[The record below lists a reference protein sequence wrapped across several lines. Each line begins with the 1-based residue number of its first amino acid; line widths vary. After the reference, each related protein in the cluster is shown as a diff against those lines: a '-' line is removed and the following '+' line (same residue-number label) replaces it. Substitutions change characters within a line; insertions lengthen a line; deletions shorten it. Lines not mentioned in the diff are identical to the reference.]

1 MDALLAL
8 QPVIHCAGQGYHLL
22 LGRLHTQ
29 GHPTLRRGA
38 GGVSDHRISQP
49 AQVRI
54 SNQPLVP
61 LVDAPAR
68 SVGKEAFQVYQ
79 PNSALPAPPA
89 KVPVQLVLDAPEMP
103 VQALVPL
110 AGPVV
115 IDHAGIIER
124 HQDLVAERLM
134 YLPVRDVGR
143 VDGPHLAPLTQ
154 GKMGAFPGLPAA
166 LQHLPPASGG
176 AGKQVQFKI
185 LR

>member
-89 KVPVQLVLDAPEMP
+89 KVPVQLVFDAPKMP
-103 VQALVPL
+103 VQALAPL

-115 IDHAGIIER
+115 VDHAGGVEGD
-124 HQDLVAERLM
+124 QDLVAVCLM
-134 YLPVRDVGR
+134 HLPVCDVRG
-143 VDGPHLAPLTQ
+143 VDGPHLTPLTQ
-154 GKMGAFPGLPAA
+154 GKVGAFLGLPAA
-166 LQHLPPASGG
+166 LQHLPPASCG
-176 AGKQVQFKI
+176 AGKQVQFEV
-185 LR
+185 LS